1 MSNSPD
7 SNPSQHLTTML
18 ESWRAGDVDALDRV
32 TRALYPQIQA
42 MARRQSQSE
51 REGHT
56 LQGDALIS
64 EVFLKL
70 LESPRKFENRAHFLA
85 TVAVMMRRVL
95 VDYARSRNTAKRG
108 QRATH
113 VELDDK
119 VALAE
124 RPLADLIALD
134 EALERL
140 ASWDVRKAKLIEMAY
155 FGGYNQP
162 EMAEALDVSL
172 ATVEREL
179 RLAKRWLNQLLTE
192 KEG

>member
-1 MSNSPD
+1 MISDMSNHNTP
-7 SNPSQHLTTML
+7 QHLTTL
-18 ESWRAGDVDALDRV
+18 LDSWRAGDVDALDRV

-42 MARRQSQSE
+42 LARRQSQLE
-51 REGHT
+51 RAGHT

-70 LESPRKFENRAHFLA
+70 LESPRRFENRAHFLR

-95 VDYARSRNTAKRG
+95 VDYARARNTTKRG

-113 VELDDK
+113 VELDET
-119 VALAE
+119 VALTE
-124 RPLADLIALD
+124 RPLADLLALD

-140 ASWDVRKAKLIEMAY
+140 ATWDVRKAKLIEMAY

-162 EMAEALDVSL
+162 EMAEALGVSL

-179 RLAKRWLNQLLTE
+179 RLAKRWLSQLLA
-192 KEG
+192 